1 MSVEENEAC
10 ESICKALEGELDGV
24 DVDKIVELK
33 LRRLDREY
41 SQTLAAE
48 IKEQEKEKEKE
59 EEEEKLDDP
68 GWQADFSGTYEACP
82 SDEESVTEEVPVN
95 YSRDFMM
102 TSDKVER
109 IKEIMG
115 KIRINTPYWAR
126 NIPDSAFTEML
137 SKKIINK

>member
-1 MSVEENEAC
+1 MSAEENEAI
-10 ESICKALEGELDGV
+10 ETICKALEGELEGV
-24 DVDKIVELK
+24 DVDKIVEMK

-41 SQTLAAE
+41 NQTLAAE
-48 IKEQEKEKEKE
+48 IKEENE
-59 EEEEKLDDP
+59 EETVNSP
-68 GWQADFSGTYEACP
+68 GWQADFSGNYEACP

-95 YSRDFMM
+95 YSRDFIM
-102 TSDKVER
+102 TSDRVER